1 MISYEIEEYCN
12 MGFHLISP
20 FTEEKYIL
28 LQKYILLYYIYIFVL
43 SDLFFKP
50 HKTDGNHAHICHVAA
65 VLEFLL
71 RILEP
76 VAPTKPRG
84 IGFSFEPGCLYA

>member
-1 MISYEIEEYCN
+1 LQY
-12 MGFHLISP
+12 GISP
-20 FTEEKYIL
+20 YFSIYRGEIHSPTEIHSPIL
-28 LQKYILLYYIYIFVL
+28 YIYIFVL